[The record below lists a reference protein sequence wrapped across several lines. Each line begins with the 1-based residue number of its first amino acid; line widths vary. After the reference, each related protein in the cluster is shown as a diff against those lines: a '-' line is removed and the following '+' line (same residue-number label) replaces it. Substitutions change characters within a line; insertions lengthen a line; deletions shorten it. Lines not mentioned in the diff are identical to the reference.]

1 MWLKEGPA
9 EYSSHLFV
17 EWKDGEEA
25 FIDVVKDN
33 QLFVLEECHIQDNG
47 FHPLSP
53 MPDEEIYGRHTYYK
67 GASILHNLRAY
78 LGDDVF
84 RSGMQSV
91 IAEHYDSFMDVTD
104 FEETLE
110 AVTGVDMTPVV

>member
-47 FHPLSP
+47 FHPHAHARR
-53 MPDEEIYGRHTYYK
+53 G
-67 GASILHNLRAY
+67 NLRAPH
-78 LGDDVF
+78 LLQ
-84 RSGMQSV
+84 RRIHCAQPAS
-91 IAEHYDSFMDVTD
+91 
-104 FEETLE
+104 L
-110 AVTGVDMTPVV
+110 PRR